1 MFMCENR
8 GMPRLIYTLL
18 LYLLLP
24 LMPIKLL
31 WRGLRQPEYLQ
42 HWGERFGIYTGQ
54 PRTPGAHVIWLHC
67 VSVGETRAA
76 APLVK
81 ELQARYPD
89 RRILLT
95 HATPTGRAA
104 GEQLF
109 GDAVQRVY
117 LPYDVPGAVQ
127 RFLWHFQP
135 AIGLLMETELWFNL
149 IAACRQRNIPLL
161 LVNARLSQR
170 SADGYAKVGR
180 LTAGGLRNLAAIA
193 AQTEPD
199 AERLRGLGALD
210 VAVLGNLKF
219 DVKPPADATI
229 QGEALRGQLGA
240 GRPVFL
246 AASTREGEE
255 TLILDAIA
263 KAQIPDLLTVI
274 VPRHPQRFDEAAE
287 LLCRRGITFVRRSE
301 LTAHL
306 AADRESESNEGAP
319 QAAHSARQ
327 STAEETDKVS
337 VKQETTAM
345 LGDSMGEMFTYYAA
359 CDIAFIGGSLLPF
372 GGQNLIEA
380 CAVGKPVLIGAHT
393 FNFAEAAELAIKAEA
408 ALRVENMEELAAA
421 LKALFSDM
429 AKRQAMGAAALAFS
443 NSATGATERIAE
455 LVSTYLPETALSSR
469 QRN

>member
-1 MFMCENR
+1 MFVCENR

-24 LMPIKLL
+24 LTPIKLL

-54 PRTPGAHVIWLHC
+54 PRTPGAHIIWLHC

-76 APLVK
+76 APLVR

-104 GEQLF
+104 SEQLF
-109 GDAVQRVY
+109 GDSVQRVY

-149 IAACRQRNIPLL
+149 IAACKQRNIPLL

-170 SADGYAKVGR
+170 SADGYAKVRR

-193 AQTEPD
+193 AQTELD
-199 AERLRGLGALD
+199 AERLRGLGAVD

-219 DVKPPADATI
+219 DVKPAADAAI
-229 QGEALRGQLGA
+229 KGEALRRQLGA
-240 GRPVFL
+240 ARPILL
-246 AASTREGEE
+246 AASTRDGEE
-255 TLILDAIA
+255 VLILDAIA
-263 KAQIPDLLTVI
+263 KAHIPDLLTVI
-274 VPRHPQRFDEAAE
+274 VPRHPQRFDEVAE
-287 LLCRRGITFVRRSE
+287 LLCRRGVSFVRRSE
-301 LTAHL
+301 LPMRPAEK
-306 AADRESESNEGAP
+306 REHEGMP
-319 QAAHSARQ
+319 QAARQ
-327 STAEETDKVS
+327 SVDEATGKVT
-337 VKQETTAM
+337 VKQEITAV

-380 CAVGKPVLIGAHT
+380 CAVGKPVLIGPHT
-393 FNFAEAAELAIKAEA
+393 FNFAEAAALAIEAEA
-408 ALRVENMEELAAA
+408 ALRVADVEELASA
-421 LKALFSDM
+421 LKALFSDT

-455 LVSTYLPETALSSR
+455 VVSTYLPEKLPEASC
-469 QRN
+469 